1 MLCVLIGLVVEEV
14 DTSLFFFWGGGGRL
28 GYPYSIR
35 LMCAYEV
42 IDCFL
47 LGYCG
52 RRMFA
57 SFKLRS
63 CWSPLTFLN
72 MVIGGLVPQPDVAY
86 ASCALKLITRFCRHV
101 T

>member
-1 MLCVLIGLVVEEV
+1 MLGILIGLVEEV
-14 DTSLFFFWGGGGRL
+14 DTSLFFFFFGRL